1 MYSRIRYSGSR
12 PSVLRLSPQG
22 RACLSI
28 RYVEHL
34 EGDGLLIFEHAS
46 ALGCEGIVSKRLG
59 SRYLSGR

>member
-1 MYSRIRYSGSR
+1 
-12 PSVLRLSPQG
+12 VLRLSPQG